1 MFTSVIQSDK
11 NKTCR
16 VLNSNILIARAYFLL
31 VADIRTKKPV
41 KLPQLFEYLKRSEFL
56 LQNYD
61 SPEDW
66 AELYHKYGH
75 L

>member
-1 MFTSVIQSDK
+1 M
-11 NKTCR
+11 
-16 VLNSNILIARAYFLL
+16 ARAYFLL

-75 L
+75 LWLDCMSLIPGDSGMHRHI